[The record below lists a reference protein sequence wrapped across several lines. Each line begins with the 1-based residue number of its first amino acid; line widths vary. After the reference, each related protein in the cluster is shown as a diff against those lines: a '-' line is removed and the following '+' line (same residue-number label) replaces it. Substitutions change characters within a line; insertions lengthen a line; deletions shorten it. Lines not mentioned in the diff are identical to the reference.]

1 MGNDA
6 EGRAAIKLFGKFE
19 RELAQVTLRLFA
31 ALPLFAASPAQPRF
45 FGAKSHADDEQTG
58 D

>member
-1 MGNDA
+1 MPTIRKVREGIGTSDA
-6 EGRAAIKLFGKFE
+6 QPFR
-19 RELAQVTLRLFA
+19 